1 MSVYDSI
8 LTLSEGPFTGY
19 MPVDVRALLN
29 EQIPDAL
36 LASLFACVD
45 NHATSLFC
53 DLDEGDQWTE
63 YAFWEWREIMEELI
77 ERICAILESE
87 TDQRELVRK
96 YAEVH
101 PFMKR
106 NGFHCTSG
114 WWVQM
119 DSIQEN
125 DA

>member
-1 MSVYDSI
+1 
-8 LTLSEGPFTGY
+8 
-19 MPVDVRALLN
+19 
-29 EQIPDAL
+29 
-36 LASLFACVD
+36 
-45 NHATSLFC
+45 
-53 DLDEGDQWTE
+53 
-63 YAFWEWREIMEELI
+63 MEELI

-101 PFMKR
+101 PFTKR